1 MGLESAGTVL
11 NEWWGVAFGW
21 TTYPLFTVGNV
32 SFSTGSLMKLLLYV
46 VVLAW
51 FSRLLRRLLI
61 RKVFPRFKVE
71 TGMAHALGSIASY
84 AVVGLGLLVGLNAAG
99 VNLSTLTVL
108 FGALGVGIGFGLQ
121 TIASNFV
128 SGLIILL
135 ERPIQVG
142 DRIQVGALNGR
153 VVRINFRATEV
164 LTNDN
169 IAVIVPN
176 SEFITQQVINWSHG
190 GNWIRIRVPV
200 GVAYGSDVEKVQE
213 ALLEAAGAVDAMLKD
228 PPPHVRLTGFGDS
241 SINFELLGYTS
252 ELLHQRGQFISRV
265 NFAVHASL
273 QRHGI
278 QIPFPQRDLH
288 LRSAVP
294 LALHPPEGAGGG
306 GARP

>member
-1 MGLESAGTVL
+1 MPLDSAGSIAQA
-11 NEWWGVAFGW
+11 WWGVATAW
-21 TTYPLFTVGNV
+21 ITHPLFTVGNV
-32 SFSTGSLMKLLLYV
+32 SFTAGSLVKLVLYLV
-46 VVLAW
+46 LLAW
-51 FSRLLRRLLI
+51 FSRLLRRVLI
-61 RKVFPRFKVE
+61 RRVFPRFGVE
-71 TGMAHALGSIASY
+71 TGMAHALGSIVSY
-84 AVVGLGLLVGLNAAG
+84 AVVGLGVLVGLNAAG

-176 SEFITQQVINWSHG
+176 SEFISQQVINWSHG

-200 GVAYGSDVEKVQE
+200 GVAYGSDVEQVRR
-213 ALLEAAGAVDAMLKD
+213 ALLEAAGSVGAMLKN
-228 PPPHVRLTGFGDS
+228 PPPHVRLTDFGDS

-252 ELLHQRGQFISRV
+252 ELLHQRGQFISLV
-265 NFAVHASL
+265 NFAVHAAL
-273 QRHGI
+273 KRHGI

-294 LALHPPEGAGGG
+294 LGLEPPGTGGV
-306 GARP
+306 RPRA